1 MTKRATDIKDT
12 DSTGSPR
19 RETPSGAAATAQA
32 SGASPVPF
40 AMRKRIGATVYDVEV
55 HFSAEGGETM
65 DDKIIRLVRDSAVK
79 SDMGGQ
85 K

>member
-19 RETPSGAAATAQA
+19 RETPSGATAQA
-32 SGASPVPF
+32 GGAHPTPF
-40 AMRKRIGATVYDVEV
+40 AMRKRIGATVYEVEV

-65 DDKIIRLVRDSAVK
+65 DDKILRMVRDSAVK